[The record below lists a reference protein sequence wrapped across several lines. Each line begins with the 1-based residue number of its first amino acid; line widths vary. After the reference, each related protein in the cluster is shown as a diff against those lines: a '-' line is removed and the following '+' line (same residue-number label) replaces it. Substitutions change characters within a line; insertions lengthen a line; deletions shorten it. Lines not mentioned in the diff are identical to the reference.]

1 MIETKNKEET
11 EISKIETNNK
21 WIFQINKAWVYKAE
35 MFPENHQL
43 KNK

>member
-11 EISKIETNNK
+11 EINKIKTNNK

-35 MFPENHQL
+35 MFPKNHQL